1 MGYIVVSIFAFIV
14 GILLGQDIER
24 GKYLEK
30 IQAMKAL
37 VKRNDK
43 ILEAKEKEVD
53 KQKKEILN
61 LYEYIDNALT
71 DKKNLIEMLDKLIS
85 KIHIEPYMEFTAQ
98 STTDLEKLANDYA
111 IEYLGLT
118 KEKIADFKYA
128 EDYDINKLQLKY
140 ATALI
145 NNVLIADLD
154 RKYITDY
161 LTQSSKSRPMPESKK
176 LLNKEIDAEFDKRI
190 KKDLNNISANP
201 IFNPDVVV
209 PLFKIGLIYTQR
221 GINNFAGF
229 SEQMIG
235 KGGERIKP
243 WIKPTWNMIASY
255 QGNDLDEKILTAS
268 FRYVGYKWEY
278 EGKSLNEIK
287 NDLEELIGKEQ
298 AKQYIKYIEIA
309 YNGVQTYFAQK
320 EEEINQYDNLKLIKY
335 WKNICK
341 EKNKT
346 IVELNK
352 IIISLNEDN
361 SNTWKNKYE
370 ELNKKYIQTHDEV
383 IYLRR
388 TYDKEHAKL
397 ISLENELE
405 IAHKKIIELQK
416 NNLQKYRKED
426 IENINDWR
434 KFEQFIAKQFKIKNF
449 KVILTPRTN
458 DGGKDIIIE
467 KNDIKTYIECK
478 YWNSNKTIG
487 REEIQ
492 KLAGAAMMDG
502 VKNAIFI
509 TTSTYNENAFETA
522 RALNKNGFNINLWT
536 TKDLLAFINK

>member
-1 MGYIVVSIFAFIV
+1 MQWF
-14 GILLGQDIER
+14 LCL
-24 GKYLEK
+24 
-30 IQAMKAL
+30 
-37 VKRNDK
+37 
-43 ILEAKEKEVD
+43 
-53 KQKKEILN
+53 
-61 LYEYIDNALT
+61 
-71 DKKNLIEMLDKLIS
+71 
-85 KIHIEPYMEFTAQ
+85 
-98 STTDLEKLANDYA
+98 
-111 IEYLGLT
+111 
-118 KEKIADFKYA
+118 
-128 EDYDINKLQLKY
+128 
-140 ATALI
+140 
-145 NNVLIADLD
+145 
-154 RKYITDY
+154 
-161 LTQSSKSRPMPESKK
+161 
-176 LLNKEIDAEFDKRI
+176 
-190 KKDLNNISANP
+190 
-201 IFNPDVVV
+201 
-209 PLFKIGLIYTQR
+209 
-221 GINNFAGF
+221 
-229 SEQMIG
+229 
-235 KGGERIKP
+235 
-243 WIKPTWNMIASY
+243 
-255 QGNDLDEKILTAS
+255 
-268 FRYVGYKWEY
+268 
-278 EGKSLNEIK
+278 
-287 NDLEELIGKEQ
+287 
-298 AKQYIKYIEIA
+298 
-309 YNGVQTYFAQK
+309 K

-388 TYDKEHAKL
+388 AYDKEHIKL

-434 KFEQFIAKQFKIKNF
+434 KFEQFISKQFKIKNF
-449 KVILTPRTN
+449 KVILTPQTN

-467 KNDIKTYIECK
+467 KNSIKTYIECK

-509 TTSTYNENAFETA
+509 TTSTYNENALEIA

>member
-1 MGYIVVSIFAFIV
+1 MYELFFLILIILIFFI
-14 GILLGQDIER
+14 DYAR
-24 GKYLEK
+24 KDNK
-30 IQAMKAL
+30 ISNLKN
-37 VKRNDK
+37 KINDLNVLYK
-43 ILEAKEKEVD
+43 KEKD
-53 KQKKEILN
+53 TFNI
-61 LYEYIDNALT
+61 
-71 DKKNLIEMLDKLIS
+71 
-85 KIHIEPYMEFTAQ
+85 
-98 STTDLEKLANDYA
+98 
-111 IEYLGLT
+111 
-118 KEKIADFKYA
+118 
-128 EDYDINKLQLKY
+128 IN
-140 ATALI
+140 
-145 NNVLIADLD
+145 
-154 RKYITDY
+154 
-161 LTQSSKSRPMPESKK
+161 E
-176 LLNKEIDAEFDKRI
+176 
-190 KKDLNNISANP
+190 NNIH
-201 IFNPDVVV
+201 
-209 PLFKIGLIYTQR
+209 LI
-221 GINNFAGF
+221 
-229 SEQMIG
+229 
-235 KGGERIKP
+235 
-243 WIKPTWNMIASY
+243 
-255 QGNDLDEKILTAS
+255 
-268 FRYVGYKWEY
+268 
-278 EGKSLNEIK
+278 
-287 NDLEELIGKEQ
+287 
-298 AKQYIKYIEIA
+298 
-309 YNGVQTYFAQK
+309 
-320 EEEINQYDNLKLIKY
+320 
-335 WKNICK
+335 
-341 EKNKT
+341 EKNKQIIIKKEQT
-346 IVELNK
+346 IKDYKQK
-352 IIISLNEDN
+352 IIKLNEVITSLKYSTKNNIDYSIKSLNEDN